1 VGGWPSTGHPPVKY
15 HYFYYYFTYQMKESQ
30 RDVLP
35 LLLGLSRRR
44 FGGDGDLILRHFLM
58 GSSAGAAHLLNNN
71 AGVLR

>member
-1 VGGWPSTGHPPVKY
+1 
-15 HYFYYYFTYQMKESQ
+15 MKESQ

>member
-1 VGGWPSTGHPPVKY
+1 
-15 HYFYYYFTYQMKESQ
+15 MKESQ

-35 LLLGLSRRR
+35 LLLGLSRRRR